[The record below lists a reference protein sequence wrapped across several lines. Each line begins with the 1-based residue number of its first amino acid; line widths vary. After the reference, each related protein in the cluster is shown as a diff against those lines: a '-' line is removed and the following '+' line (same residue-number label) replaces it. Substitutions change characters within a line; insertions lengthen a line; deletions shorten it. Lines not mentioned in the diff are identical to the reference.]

1 MEPSAPRV
9 LLRSL
14 LFSYILSG
22 LLLLAASFALY
33 RFRLKESQV
42 TIAVNMVYILS
53 CALAGFV
60 MGKRVQRQ
68 RFFCG
73 FAAGLSYFLVLFAVS
88 FVINREITS
97 DTSRLLTTLAFCV
110 GSGIIGGVS
119 S

>member
-42 TIAVNMVYILS
+42 QIAVNLVYLLS
-53 CALAGFV
+53 CALAGFL
-60 MGKRVQRQ
+60 MGKGIRKR

-73 FAAGLSYFLVLFAVS
+73 LLAGFSYFLILLAVS
-88 FVINREITS
+88 FVLNSGLGT
-97 DTSRLLTTLAFCV
+97 DTPRILTTLAFCV

>member
-1 MEPSAPRV
+1 MEPSTPRI

-14 LFSYILSG
+14 LFSYLLSG

-42 TIAVNMVYILS
+42 KIAVNLVYLLS
-53 CALAGFV
+53 CALAGFL
-60 MGKRVQRQ
+60 MGKGLQKH

-73 FAAGLSYFLVLFAVS
+73 LLAGLSYFLILLAAS
-88 FVINREITS
+88 FVLNKGLTS
-97 DTSRLLTTLAFCV
+97 DTPQVLTTLAFCV